1 MKYITPIIAFFIF
14 ISCASKQVANENEIL
29 INSTSKVNVAN
40 DYEMKISKIISDSR
54 CPENVTCVWAGE
66 VQLEV
71 EIYKKQKLEKSETLS
86 INYKNLELNKQ
97 FFAFKVPF
105 SVKEAPW
112 YFLYFTKSF
121 SDNFFNISVTEDAFV
136 SSIPAIALVLTP
148 FGETTDK

>member
-97 FFAFKVPF
+97 FFAEF
-105 SVKEAPW
+105 
-112 YFLYFTKSF
+112 
-121 SDNFFNISVTEDAFV
+121 IS
-136 SSIPAIALVLTP
+136 
-148 FGETTDK
+148 TDKKIKDIFILPTKKEGQNIELKDYVLKVEFE